1 MQQTHNL
8 LTVGSNP
15 TGPTKFNIM
24 DSRQQTIQYLM
35 LDASELSKV
44 CAEALMAVHRNK
56 ADIKVEQ
63 QVGVILNAIKEATI
77 QLNFSEDRLMVVVE
91 KEQLRREKE
100 L

>member
-1 MQQTHNL
+1 
-8 LTVGSNP
+8 
-15 TGPTKFNIM
+15 
-24 DSRQQTIQYLM
+24 
-35 LDASELSKV
+35 
-44 CAEALMAVHRNK
+44 MAVHRNK

-77 QLNFSEDRLMVVVE
+77 QLNLSEDRLMVAVE